1 MLRSRQLDAILASGF
16 SRESTE
22 FHRDSR
28 FSPKIVL
35 RTRELG
41 KIDGS
46 SSRSMINSTLR
57 RRCFTTFFH
66 INENCNLNHSDVKL

>member
-28 FSPKIVL
+28 FLPKIVL
-35 RTRELG
+35 TRERVNQETKSQYNFDELSLVMC
-41 KIDGS
+41 K
-46 SSRSMINSTLR
+46 NN
-57 RRCFTTFFH
+57 F
-66 INENCNLNHSDVKL
+66 